1 LGDDQEVTSSTDS
14 SPIIRVESL
23 GRAYR
28 TGVEKIVAIHD
39 VSFTV
44 ARGEAV
50 AITGPSGSGKTTLL
64 NLIAALDRPTAGR
77 VVVADND
84 LSLMNET
91 ELTRFRATVVGIVFQ
106 DPHLLP
112 GLTTLENVI
121 VGRLPWGSWSKLRPT
136 AERLLERVGLGQR
149 LSHPPA
155 KLSGGERQ
163 RVAIARALLGY
174 PQILVADEPTG
185 NLDARTT
192 EQLLKLIRDLRDE
205 LNLTVVVATH
215 DPFVSASA
223 DRVINLRPVTDSI
236 HGQTRVPETPTSC

>member
-1 LGDDQEVTSSTDS
+1 LGDAQGRASSTDS
-14 SPIIRVESL
+14 GPIIRVESL

-28 TGVEKIVAIHD
+28 TGVETIVAIHD

-64 NLIAALDRPTAGR
+64 NLIAALDRPTSGR
-77 VVVADND
+77 VVVAEND
-84 LSLMNET
+84 LSRMNDT
-91 ELTRFRATVVGIVFQ
+91 ELTRFRATVMGIVFQ

-112 GLTTLENVI
+112 GLTTLENVV
-121 VGRLPWGSWSKLRPT
+121 VGRLPWASWSKLRPT

-149 LSHPPA
+149 LNHPPA

-163 RVAIARALLGY
+163 RVAIARALLGR
-174 PQILVADEPTG
+174 PQVLVADEPTG

-192 EQLLKLIRDLRDE
+192 EQLLELIRDLRDE

-215 DPFVSASA
+215 DPFVSAST
-223 DRVINLRPVTDSI
+223 DRVINLRPVPDSI
-236 HGQTRVPETPTSC
+236 QGERRVPETPTSC